1 METNV
6 IAASDAQ
13 TKFFELL
20 RRAKAGESFL
30 ITLDGSEAA
39 RLAPL
44 REFPDKAGL
53 AALVSRIDEVRKG
66 TRLNAAGLEKLTIR
80 QLIEEGRR

>member
-1 METNV
+1 MEANV
-6 IAASDAQ
+6 IPASEAQ

-20 RRAKAGESFL
+20 KRAKAGESFL

-39 RLAPL
+39 RLSPL
-44 REFPDKAGL
+44 ADPSGMADR
-53 AALVSRIDEVRKG
+53 AALMARIDEARKG
-66 TRLNAAGLEKLTIR
+66 TRLNRPGTEEVSIR